1 LPVEQRHDESNKVKK
16 MNPYEYGPEDD
27 EEEWEDDYEDEE
39 DW

>member
-1 LPVEQRHDESNKVKK
+1 MPVEQRHDESKKVKK

-27 EEEWEDDYEDEE
+27 EEEWEDDSEDEE